1 MAQETKPSTHWKHWA
16 TIVLITLLFALLFY
30 ELAKTWK
37 RIPFE
42 KLHFDPVHLLLS
54 YGLLFVSSAC
64 GIEGWRRILKTSG
77 EKVTFRQAFRLIGRT
92 ILAKYLPGKF
102 WFVVGRV
109 YLGKAEA
116 FSQQR
121 VAVASVFE
129 EVLLLL
135 SAGLMLILIELP
147 LLVSQFTYLLVTLIT
162 VMGGGLLLLHP
173 RVIQGLLGVVM
184 RVLKRNPVQVGGRYR
199 DYLGITLV
207 YLLGWLAQ
215 GMGFFFLCR
224 MIYPLPW
231 TSVSSVVGA
240 YTLSWVVG
248 LLAFFVPGGL
258 GIREGTLSVALGGL
272 LTGPLSILL
281 SLVSRLWITLYEL
294 LFAVIAFKV

>member
-1 MAQETKPSTHWKHWA
+1 M
-16 TIVLITLLFALLFY
+16 
-30 ELAKTWK
+30 LA
-37 RIPFE
+37 
-42 KLHFDPVHLLLS
+42 

-64 GIEGWRRILKTSG
+64 GIEGWRRILMTSG
-77 EKVTFRQAFRLIGRT
+77 EQVNFRQAFRLIGRT
-92 ILAKYLPGKF
+92 ILAKYLPGKI

-135 SAGLMLILIELP
+135 SAGLLLILIELP
-147 LLVSQFTYLLVTLIT
+147 LLMSQFTYLLVTLIT
-162 VMGGGLLLLHP
+162 VMGGGLFLLHP

-199 DYLGITLV
+199 DYLGITLL

-224 MIYPLPW
+224 IIYPLPW
-231 TSVSSVVGA
+231 TAVSSVVGA

-248 LLAFFVPGGL
+248 LLAFFIPGGL
-258 GIREGTLSVALGGL
+258 GVREGVLTMSLS
-272 LTGPLSILL
+272 SIITNPISIVI
-281 SLVSRLWITLYEL
+281 SLVSRLWITLYEFV
-294 LFAVIAFKV
+294 FALIAYRI